1 MTTDQVQI
9 LAILAITIGMFL
21 WGRWRHDIIALGCLL
36 ACVFAGL
43 VPSEQAFS
51 GMGHPAVVTVACVLI
66 LSWGLQSTGA
76 VEMLTRHMLPDSTG
90 PTLTIAALTG
100 LGAVLSAF
108 MNNVGPWRLPVWGL
122 LETRVA
128 NGDSGGRDQRTF
140 AADCLAAVI
149 AAQWGGNSQFMAL

>member
-36 ACVFAGL
+36 ACVFTGL

-108 MNNVGPWRLPVWGL
+108 MNNVG
-122 LETRVA
+122 A
-128 NGDSGGRDQRTF
+128 
-140 AADCLAAVI
+140 LAAS
-149 AAQWGGNSQFMAL
+149 GLGTTGNSGCQWRSWWSRSAYLCC